1 MPCSYLVASAAS
13 LRGMKTNSF
22 GPFEPNPA
30 EDVAKHFVQVWA
42 EAVLRQAERTREIR
56 RKAADDS
63 RNYEHNED
71 WSPTAYELE
80 VNFRTQ
86 WAEEHMLVWAAHQL
100 ERWRARL
107 AKERGEQV
115 PTENQ
120 ALKDARDALE
130 HLDEAQLDDEGARS
144 PAAKGGTGR
153 ALRKLP
159 DEVLRFS
166 LGGGTLFEVLDPERL
181 DEEALKIVASIEE
194 ELNDWAVAAYEDLI
208 RGR

>member
-1 MPCSYLVASAAS
+1 MT
-13 LRGMKTNSF
+13 TNQFAPS
-22 GPFEPNPA
+22 EPNPA

-42 EAVLRQAERTREIR
+42 EAVLRQAERTRDIR
-56 RKAADDS
+56 RQAARDS

-80 VNFRTQ
+80 VNFRAQ
-86 WAEEHMLVWAAHQL
+86 WAEEHLLVWTAYQL

-107 AKERGEQV
+107 AKERGEPAPQ
-115 PTENQ
+115 ESQ
-120 ALKDARDALE
+120 GLKDARDALE
-130 HLDEAQLDDEGARS
+130 HLDEARLDDDGARS
-144 PAAKGGTGR
+144 PAAKGVTGR

-159 DEVLRFS
+159 DQVLSFS

-181 DEEALKIVASIEE
+181 DAEALKVVASIEK
-194 ELNDWAVAAYEDLI
+194 ELDGQAVAAYEDLI